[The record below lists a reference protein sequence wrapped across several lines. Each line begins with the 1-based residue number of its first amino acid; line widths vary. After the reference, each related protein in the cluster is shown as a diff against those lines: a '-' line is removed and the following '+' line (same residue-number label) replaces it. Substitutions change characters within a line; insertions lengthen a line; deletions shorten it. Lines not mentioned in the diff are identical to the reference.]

1 MINSNNLIKVLKKN
15 KIDFITGVPDSLFKT
30 VCLGF
35 EKKLSEKEHIPAA
48 NEGSAIGLAIG
59 YHLATNKIPLVY
71 FQNSG
76 IGNAINPLNSMVN
89 KSVYKVP
96 MLLLIGWRGEMS
108 GGKHLK
114 DEPQHFYQGKITVK
128 QLDLLGINT
137 IKVNNKSNLNN
148 LIKKAKNLAIKKL
161 QPVALLVRK
170 NTFTENFL
178 KRKSKNKNT
187 REKFLIELYKH
198 LPKNSLKISTTGML
212 SREVYELDLLNKRL
226 NNTFMC
232 IGGMGHASS
241 IAAGIA
247 NRLKKKIICLDG
259 DGAAIMH
266 MGSLVTLAKFN
277 NIIHI
282 LFNNNSHD
290 SVGGQST
297 AGKNLNFFNIAK
309 SLGYKNVY
317 KIKNLQKL
325 SIIIKKALK
334 AKKSS
339 FIEIICIAGH
349 RTNLARPAET
359 PIFNKINFMKN
370 IKSYEKKK
378 HKYFKKI
385 HL

>member
-1 MINSNNLIKVLKKN
+1 MINSDNLIKILKKN
-15 KIDFITGVPDSLFKT
+15 KINFVTGVPDSLFKT
-30 VCLGF
+30 VCFAF
-35 EKKLSEKEHIPAA
+35 EKKLNEKEHIPAA
-48 NEGSAIGLAIG
+48 NEGSAIGLAVG

-71 FQNSG
+71 LQNSG
-76 IGNAINPLNSMVN
+76 IGNAINPLNSIVN
-89 KSVYKVP
+89 KSVYKIP
-96 MLLLIGWRGEMS
+96 MILLIGWRGEMNGS
-108 GGKHLK
+108 KHIK

-128 QLDLLGINT
+128 QLDLLGIKT
-137 IKVNNKSNLNN
+137 IKVNNKSNLNI

-170 NTFTENFL
+170 NTFTENFF

-187 REKFLIELYKH
+187 REEFLIELYKH

-212 SREVYELDLLNKRL
+212 SREIYELDLLNKWL
-226 NNTFMC
+226 DNTFMC
-232 IGGMGHASS
+232 IGGMGLASS

-247 NRLKKKIICLDG
+247 NRSKKKIICLDG

-266 MGSLVTLAKFN
+266 MGALITSAKFN

-317 KIKNLQKL
+317 RIRNPQKL
-325 SIIIKKALK
+325 SIVIRKILK
-334 AKKSS
+334 LRKNS
-339 FIEIICIAGH
+339 FIEIICSAGH
-349 RTNLARPAET
+349 RNNLARPVEK
-359 PIFNKINFMKN
+359 PVFNKINFMKN
-370 IKSYEKKK
+370 FKGYEKK
-378 HKYFKKI
+378 
-385 HL
+385 